1 MRWACR
7 SAWLLWVATLV
18 VASAGLA
25 LMVWDWSTPV
35 PGGSFGVRG
44 FSGVWAVGFGG
55 VGALLTRR
63 RPGHPVGWI
72 FAAAGMLAAVDFAS
86 FEYALATVV
95 GHQDLP
101 AGEYVGWLQLWI
113 WVPFVALIAVYLPLL
128 FPDGRLPAPR
138 WRMVSWAAAGSGVI
152 AAAGLALTPGVV
164 VNLRALRNPFGVHP
178 AAVSTAGWAAVSG
191 GVLLPQAVTVART
204 ATSVKNVEERRIEN
218 S

>member
-7 SAWLLWVATLV
+7 SAWLLWAATLV
-18 VASAGLA
+18 VAAVGLA

-44 FSGVWAVGFGG
+44 FSGLWAVGFGG

-86 FEYALATVV
+86 FEYALAVVV
-95 GHQDLP
+95 GHRDLP

-113 WVPFVALIAVYLPLL
+113 WVPFVALITVYLPLL
-128 FPDGRLPAPR
+128 FPDGRLPGPR
-138 WRMVSWAAAGSGVI
+138 WRPVS
-152 AAAGLALTPGVV
+152 
-164 VNLRALRNPFGVHP
+164 
-178 AAVSTAGWAAVSG
+178 
-191 GVLLPQAVTVART
+191 
-204 ATSVKNVEERRIEN
+204 
-218 S
+218 